1 MRESCC
7 IFHLSVLKYRQI
19 KKVGE
24 NLKLLFFDMEFAN
37 GKIPGSVFSFGY
49 VMTDEEF
56 NILSGPTDIC
66 INPDCEWNEY
76 VAKNILAY
84 PMETIEASPLFPE
97 KHEEIKAL
105 FAEAD
110 MAVGFSVSNDVTAL
124 RRACERYELA
134 TISYFWF
141 DMERLCRK
149 QTKHREAHGLAG
161 YVTAWCGE
169 APENQHRSD
178 GDALATM
185 HLMRTVCR
193 DAHVDAEMLT
203 VAYPECCGDTT
214 VQNQP
219 KRKRNGHTG
228 SKNGNRRR
236 RPRHRKKA
244 PATATNAPLKGEAQ

>member
-1 MRESCC
+1 M
-7 IFHLSVLKYRQI
+7 
-19 KKVGE
+19 GE
-24 NLKLLFFDMEFAN
+24 ALKLLFFDMEFAN

-49 VMTDEEF
+49 VVTDEEF
-56 NILSGPTDIC
+56 NILSGPADIC

-84 PMETIEASPLFPE
+84 PMETIQASPLFPSCY
-97 KHEEIKAL
+97 EEIKAL

-110 MAVGFSVSNDVTAL
+110 MAVGFSVNNDVTAL
-124 RRACERYELA
+124 RRVCERYNLEP
-134 TISYFWF
+134 ISYFWL
-141 DMERLCRK
+141 DMERLCKK
-149 QTKHREAHGLAG
+149 QEKHRGAHGLAG
-161 YVTAWCGE
+161 CVTAWCGQ

-185 HLMRTVCR
+185 HLMRAICR
-193 DAHVDAEMLT
+193 DAHIDAEMLIT
-203 VAYPECCGDTT
+203 AFPECCGDTT

-236 RPRHRKKA
+236 RPRHRKKTT
-244 PATATNAPLKGEAQ
+244 ATAADAPLKGEAK